1 MDMHVLS
8 SHGISTLAAQ
18 HTYFFLTTSAS
29 NLNPLACLVFH
40 LFSRPGCL
48 LHQHWMCECKHAR
61 SNRPC
66 WIDVQ
71 PRCSWR
77 AEIVQLKFSIN
88 VTTACSS
95 CMCLLSPPNILYISR
110 GSFLSCCRLPC
121 LPFIKLFIIVSGK
134 AASSPSPSPLLS
146 PSLASYSLFIT
157 LDSPSSRKAVVLCSV
172 SLTAFPSTQLA
183 AGPSSSVSLLIATR
197 VVYLVPKP
205 HSISSATA
213 LLLLL
218 PRPAALLTLFLSIS
232 RKYPF
237 PCPLGFSQA
246 PLSSRLSSGTMQD
259 PLAATASRAS
269 DAFASQSSAP
279 SAALLDFFFPG
290 LSMFTSALQ
299 RYLHIDLNY
308 YFPIVMFLGGI
319 TFAWN
324 YFSSF
329 LYSKIENHLMS
340 TVEVRYD
347 DEVYNMCMSWVAC
360 QPFAHSARRFI
371 VNTIIGSRSYSVWE
385 FNHQY
390 SYDSDSSSSADEDE
404 DEQLDLADVAAQE
417 KEMSPEALMRKHRR
431 QKKALSY
438 TPTFGTYYF
447 WHHRHLI
454 VFRRSQS
461 RESTNMLS
469 SDQRECITLSCFGRN
484 PAILKELL
492 LEARRLYIERD
503 CHKTVIYRGSSSGR
517 RYRTGEPTWIR
528 CMARNPRP
536 LSTVILN
543 EKVKSDLVNDI
554 KDYLDPATRRW
565 YANRGIPYRR
575 GYLLYG
581 PPGTGKSS
589 LSMSL
594 AGHFNVNIYIV
605 SLNGVAATEETLAQ
619 LFDDLPRKCIV
630 LLEDIDTAGL
640 THTRESDED
649 SKASKNKDKGAN
661 GLDSESESSSS
672 SDSDNDSD
680 ATNGKKKDKDSS
692 KNDDSSDKKGSGRS
706 KKDKAGRLSL
716 SGLLNILDGVA
727 SQEGRLLIMTTNH
740 IEKLDKA
747 LIRPGRV
754 DMMVKFDR
762 ADRDMIEALFKSIFA
777 TLEGDSLLLHSSSKR
792 RDSSLSASEK
802 DTKRAEEERKAALLY
817 TQAKEFASSVPEL
830 MFSPAELQGY
840 LLKHKRDPVGAV
852 EGVKDWVAETNAAK
866 AKSERRKELR
876 AERSKARA
884 KRRKEREARRKEEK
898 KKEKAKEKEKE
909 KKKEKEAEKEE
920 KKEKRRE
927 EKKKNK
933 SGKSSKKTKDSSDS
947 EADSETSSDSE
958 EEIDKKADMKADK
971 KRMMR
976 AQRNK
981 SRPVADSS
989 PANSSPPEAAP
1000 ASSVSSVSSVSAA
1013 SHATTLA
1020 TPSVSSGSS
1029 AGDLSEPTSDASSRA
1044 TTVDNRKVSEA
1055 EADLKRVAAEMGTQ
1069 QVDAHA
1075 A

>member
-1 MDMHVLS
+1 
-8 SHGISTLAAQ
+8 
-18 HTYFFLTTSAS
+18 
-29 NLNPLACLVFH
+29 
-40 LFSRPGCL
+40 
-48 LHQHWMCECKHAR
+48 
-61 SNRPC
+61 
-66 WIDVQ
+66 
-71 PRCSWR
+71 
-77 AEIVQLKFSIN
+77 
-88 VTTACSS
+88 
-95 CMCLLSPPNILYISR
+95 
-110 GSFLSCCRLPC
+110 
-121 LPFIKLFIIVSGK
+121 
-134 AASSPSPSPLLS
+134 
-146 PSLASYSLFIT
+146 
-157 LDSPSSRKAVVLCSV
+157 
-172 SLTAFPSTQLA
+172 
-183 AGPSSSVSLLIATR
+183 
-197 VVYLVPKP
+197 
-205 HSISSATA
+205 
-213 LLLLL
+213 
-218 PRPAALLTLFLSIS
+218 
-232 RKYPF
+232 
-237 PCPLGFSQA
+237 
-246 PLSSRLSSGTMQD
+246 MQD

-269 DAFASQSSAP
+269 DPFVSQSSAP

-290 LSMFTSALQ
+290 LSMFTGALQ

-308 YFPIVMFLGGI
+308 YFPIVVFLGGI

-324 YFSSF
+324 YFSNY
-329 LYSKIENHLMS
+329 LYTKIENHLMS

-371 VNTIIGSRSYSVWE
+371 VNTMIGSRSYSVWE
-385 FNHQY
+385 FNRHY
-390 SYDSDSSSSADEDE
+390 SYDSDNSSSAEDDED
-404 DEQLDLADVAAQE
+404 DQLDLADVAAQE
-417 KEMSPEALMRKHRR
+417 KEMSPEALMKKHRR

-447 WHHRHLI
+447 WHRRHLI

-461 RESTNMLS
+461 RESANLLS

-484 PAILKELL
+484 PAVLKELL
-492 LEARRLYIERD
+492 LEARRMYIERD
-503 CHKTVIYRGSSSGR
+503 CLKTVIYRGSSSGR

-543 EKVKSDLVNDI
+543 ERVKGDLVNDI

-619 LFDDLPRKCIV
+619 LFNDLPRKCIV

-640 THTRESDED
+640 THTRESDGD
-649 SKASKNKDKGAN
+649 SKASKNKDKDAN
-661 GLDSESESSSS
+661 GPDSESETSSS
-672 SDSDNDSD
+672 SDSDDDSD
-680 ATNGKKKDKDSS
+680 ATDGKKKDKGNS
-692 KNDDSSDKKGSGRS
+692 KNDASSDKKGSSRT

-762 ADRDMIEALFKSIFA
+762 ADRDMMEALFKSIFA
-777 TLEGDSLLLHSSSKR
+777 TLEGDSLLLRSSSKR

-802 DTKRAEEERKAALLY
+802 DTRKAEEERKAALLY
-817 TQAKEFASSVPEL
+817 AQAKEFAASVPEL

-840 LLKHKRDPVGAV
+840 LLKHKRDPIGAV

-866 AKSERRKELR
+866 AKLERRKELR

-898 KKEKAKEKEKE
+898 KKEKKKEKE
-909 KKKEKEAEKEE
+909 KKEKEEEKEKEE
-920 KKEKRRE
+920 KARE
-927 EKKKNK
+927 EKKKKNSVK
-933 SGKSSKKTKDSSDS
+933 KPKKTKDSSDS
-947 EADSETSSDSE
+947 EADSETSSDRE
-958 EEIDKKADMKADK
+958 EEADKKADKKTDK
-971 KRMMR
+971 KRIMR
-976 AQRNK
+976 AKRNK
-981 SRPVADSS
+981 GRSVADSS
-989 PANSSPPEAAP
+989 PVSSSPSEAVS
-1000 ASSVSSVSSVSAA
+1000 ASSASSA
-1013 SHATTLA
+1013 SPVTALP
-1020 TPSVSSGSS
+1020 TPSASSGSS
-1029 AGDLSEPTSDASSRA
+1029 AGDMSEPTSDVSSKV
-1044 TTVDNRKVSEA
+1044 TTDDIRNVSEA
-1055 EADLKRVAAEMGTQ
+1055 EADLKKVAAEMGTQ

-1075 A
+1075 T